1 MALSQDVLFCRTKAR
16 PREKIAVQ
24 PSTTK
29 VPPDFA
35 VKKLREFNDNAR
47 LFLGLTLEVDIQQ
60 HEYINKLTQEAGAV
74 LHISP
79 RGDMP
84 FPYEEGIDLAPGFS
98 TSLGMRLIRIKRKD
112 RFGNESCIA
121 TNKDSNVNLYARKFN
136 TSYSTMACIQSC
148 IASSQ
153 KSVCG
158 CMEYKYYPKDKIVC
172 DAFNTSTVFI
182 STITQVDDVCKYLDE
197 MSF

>member
-1 MALSQDVLFCRTKAR
+1 
-16 PREKIAVQ
+16 
-24 PSTTK
+24 
-29 VPPDFA
+29 
-35 VKKLREFNDNAR
+35 
-47 LFLGLTLEVDIQQ
+47 
-60 HEYINKLTQEAGAV
+60 
-74 LHISP
+74 
-79 RGDMP
+79 MP

-172 DAFNTSTVFI
+172 DAFNTSTVKCLRKVNRLAKDNKLNCSKSCPPPCTQNVYQATSSFSSWPSENYQEEFAEERNV
-182 STITQVDDVCKYLDE
+182 STKELRRVKLILTYIHDNSKSNVQPSSREKH
-197 MSF
+197 